1 MLGFPAMSTF
11 RKSSAGAEVKRG
23 YVRVATAVAT
33 KSAPPPPNEVQERP
47 EDLAENSENPV
58 AEGAVEV
65 EGDLLETVVPQIF
78 SAQENS
84 QEGENFSAMDVDD
97 SAAAVDTADQVIL
110 TTEEALVHSDE
121 GFPVHVES
129 APTPPTP
136 ESPSPPPLDAD
147 QPRAR
152 TPTTPPATPRADKPP
167 INRWGADKPPLSYAA
182 LIALVLDDMPDG
194 RGTLNDLYRHVTE
207 NFPFYSRSK
216 SAQWQNSIR
225 HNLSLHPEFI
235 RIKKDTG
242 RGGLWTVKPGID
254 RAALI
259 KVKGEKATPPPTPP
273 TPVNGAEARI
283 VKASVEVFKVPE
295 PVHCSPVA
303 PAAPAAAVAARQ
315 SSRSGS
321 PKRQSLEEFLGLG
334 TAEASTASA
343 DKTMTVLS
351 AMDCDNSEEREE
363 AENGA
368 TDVPM
373 PPKGR
378 PHQQRKAKSR
388 PAVAVPPPA
397 AQAAKSGGRF
407 SGSMDYWE
415 QYDPEE
421 ASRTGQAVVTTEE
434 GAPASEICFLCG
446 SAGQVRVNETSAPS
460 FSKLNNLLKSAF
472 HSNNLMIWAI

>member
-33 KSAPPPPNEVQERP
+33 KSAPPPPTENQERLEDQADIP
-47 EDLAENSENPV
+47 ESGV
-58 AEGAVEV
+58 GEGAVENY
-65 EGDLLETVVPQIF
+65 LPETVVPQMF

-84 QEGENFSAMDVDD
+84 QDVENFTAMDVDD
-97 SAAAVDTADQVIL
+97 SAVADTAEQVIL
-110 TTEEALVHSDE
+110 ATDEGLIDE
-121 GFPVHVES
+121 GFPVHLET

-136 ESPSPPPLDAD
+136 KSPSPPLDAD
-147 QPRAR
+147 SLRAR
-152 TPTTPPATPRADKPP
+152 TPTPPATPKADKQPL
-167 INRWGADKPPLSYAA
+167 NRWGSDKPPLSYAA

-207 NFPFYSRSK
+207 NFPFYSKSK

-235 RIKKDTG
+235 RIKQDSG

-259 KVKGEKATPPPTPP
+259 RVKGEKATPPATPP
-273 TPVNGAEARI
+273 TPVSGAEARNP
-283 VKASVEVFKVPE
+283 KAAAEVFKVPE
-295 PVHCSPVA
+295 PVDSSPVPA
-303 PAAPAAAVAARQ
+303 PVPARN
-315 SSRSGS
+315 SCRSGS

-343 DKTMTVLS
+343 DKTVTVLS
-351 AMDCDNSEEREE
+351 AMDCDNSGEREE
-363 AENGA
+363 EETENGLDA
-368 TDVPM
+368 VPM

-378 PHQQRKAKSR
+378 PHHQQRKAKSR
-388 PAVAVPPPA
+388 PPVAVPPPA

-421 ASRTGQAVVTTEE
+421 ASRTGQAIVTTEE

-446 SAGQVRVNETSAPS
+446 SAGQV
-460 FSKLNNLLKSAF
+460 KK
-472 HSNNLMIWAI
+472 I